1 MANNGTTSLASA
13 KIVPFTTSTLS
24 SGENDFY
31 TCPANK
37 RAVVAFSL
45 INLSGGSITE
55 TGQLKVNGV
64 YYTVSPVT
72 SLANNTSNVIA
83 NAFSTYPCAEAGEG
97 FSVLCTG
104 SGLTLTGYAI
114 EFDATEPFK
123 GPKIMALASGDNTLY
138 TAPAGKSA
146 IPCQGNAFT
155 ARVLIFNGTAG
166 TRTYSI
172 NVVPRGSSPSTSNQG
187 TPTYTATTGT
197 LSTQA
202 NPICGLNP
210 GDFLSVN
217 SDSSLSGQV
226 CWTFVLEHA
235 H

>member
-1 MANNGTTSLASA
+1 M
-13 KIVPFTTSTLS
+13 
-24 SGENDFY
+24 
-31 TCPANK
+31 
-37 RAVVAFSL
+37 AFSL

-72 SLANNTSNVIA
+72 SLANNTSTVIA
-83 NAFSTYPCAEAGEG
+83 NAFNTYPCAEAGEG

-104 SGLTLTGYAI
+104 LGLTLTGYAI